1 MTKLANHII
10 NKTHR
15 IVNEQEEALFN
26 ASQFNR
32 LTKVRARKAIVNTM
46 SSPEGIAL
54 TFFVG
59 ALSAK
64 YGKYGKYGAL
74 RKVVL
79 MRRVLQG
86 LI

>member
-32 LTKVRARKAIVNTM
+32 LTKVRARKAIANTM

-54 TFFVG
+54 TFVVG
-59 ALSAK
+59 ALSA
-64 YGKYGKYGAL
+64 KYGKYGAL